1 VPRHPSD
8 GTLRRLLDEPVAVA
22 VADEDHAHR
31 CLRCQTVIGRM
42 HEDDVFMTLGLGEN
56 VALTPAEV
64 ALERL
69 RTVERTRPA
78 LAPTAGQGW
87 LAGPTE
93 PVRRRR
99 RRPLLRPV
107 TVVTSALVLVGG
119 ATAAAA
125 TGLVP
130 IFEPE
135 SVAPVV
141 IQAGDIASL
150 HALSRFGRITGT
162 SGLDLTPEG
171 SASALASAAGFAVPT
186 VTVPAGLVSGSA
198 SYWLVGPESAQLQI
212 SVMKAEQVAAKQGV
226 TLPPAPPGVD
236 GSVLQVATGAGALEV
251 WGLTLPGGVGPGD
264 GLFGSSSSGSAS
276 GPSGQSGPSGTAA
289 GPASG
294 GAGTVVSDLP
304 QLAVAEVQG
313 PTVSSSGANLE
324 TLENYLL
331 SQPGI
336 SPELA
341 AQIRAI
347 GDPSSTLPI
356 PVPAGANSSTV
367 ELNGHV
373 AVVLDAESEGSAV
386 IWAENGRLFAV
397 LGQAGTSDLL
407 DVARQ
412 IA

>member
-1 VPRHPSD
+1 
-8 GTLRRLLDEPVAVA
+8 
-22 VADEDHAHR
+22 
-31 CLRCQTVIGRM
+31 
-42 HEDDVFMTLGLGEN
+42 
-56 VALTPAEV
+56 
-64 ALERL
+64 
-69 RTVERTRPA
+69 
-78 LAPTAGQGW
+78 
-87 LAGPTE
+87 
-93 PVRRRR
+93 
-99 RRPLLRPV
+99 
-107 TVVTSALVLVGG
+107 
-119 ATAAAA
+119 
-125 TGLVP
+125 VP

-150 HALSRFGRITGT
+150 QALSRFGRITGT

-171 SASALASAAGFAVPT
+171 SASALASAAGFSVPT
-186 VTVPAGLVSGSA
+186 VTVRAGLASGSA

-212 SVMKAEQVAAKQGV
+212 SVVKAEQVAAKQGF
-226 TLPPAPPGVD
+226 TLPLAPPGVD
-236 GSVLQVATGAGALEV
+236 GSVLQVATGTGALEV

-264 GLFGSSSSGSAS
+264 GLFGGSSSRSVS
-276 GPSGQSGPSGTAA
+276 GPNGPNGPSGTAA

-294 GAGTVVSDLP
+294 GAGSVVSDLP

-313 PTVSSSGANLE
+313 PTLSSSGADLE

-367 ELNGHV
+367 QLNGHV
-373 AVVLDAESEGSAV
+373 AVVLDAGSEGSAV

-407 DVARQ
+407 GVARQ

>member
-22 VADEDHAHR
+22 VADEDHASH
-31 CLRCQTVIGRM
+31 CPRCQTVIGRM
-42 HEDDVFMTLGLGEN
+42 HEDDVFVTLRLGEN
-56 VALTPAEV
+56 VELTAPEV

-78 LAPTAGQGW
+78 LAPTTGHVW
-87 LAGPTE
+87 LGGPTE

-107 TVVTSALVLVGG
+107 TVITSALVLVGG

-150 HALSRFGRITGT
+150 QALSRFGRIAGT

-186 VTVPAGLVSGSA
+186 VTVPAGLASGSA

-212 SVMKAEQVAAKQGV
+212 SVVKAEQVAAKQGV

-236 GSVLQVATGAGALEV
+236 GSVLQVATGTGALEV

-264 GLFGSSSSGSAS
+264 GLFGGSSSRSAS
-276 GPSGQSGPSGTAA
+276 GPNGQSGTAA
-289 GPASG
+289 GPDPG

-313 PTVSSSGANLE
+313 PTVSSSGADLE

-356 PVPAGANSSTV
+356 PVPASANSSTV
-367 ELNGHV
+367 QLNGHL
-373 AVVLDAESEGSAV
+373 AVVLDAGSEGSAV
-386 IWAENGRLFAV
+386 IWAENGRLFGV
-397 LGQAGTSDLL
+397 LGQVGASDLL
-407 DVARQ
+407 NVARQ

>member
-1 VPRHPSD
+1 
-8 GTLRRLLDEPVAVA
+8 
-22 VADEDHAHR
+22 
-31 CLRCQTVIGRM
+31 M
-42 HEDDVFMTLGLGEN
+42 
-56 VALTPAEV
+56 
-64 ALERL
+64 
-69 RTVERTRPA
+69 
-78 LAPTAGQGW
+78 
-87 LAGPTE
+87 
-93 PVRRRR
+93 
-99 RRPLLRPV
+99 
-107 TVVTSALVLVGG
+107 GG
-119 ATAAAA
+119 HCDSRGGHCAWC
-125 TGLVP
+125 P

-150 HALSRFGRITGT
+150 QALSRFGRITGT

-171 SASALASAAGFAVPT
+171 SASALASATGFAVPT
-186 VTVPAGLVSGSA
+186 VTVPAGLASGSA

-212 SVMKAEQVAAKQGV
+212 SVVKAEQVAAKQGV

-236 GSVLQVATGAGALEV
+236 GSILQVATGAGALEV

-264 GLFGSSSSGSAS
+264 GLFGGSSSRSVS
-276 GPSGQSGPSGTAA
+276 GPNGPNGPNGQSGTESGP
-289 GPASG
+289 GSG
-294 GAGTVVSDLP
+294 GAGTAVSDLP

-313 PTVSSSGANLE
+313 PTVSSSGADLN
-324 TLENYLL
+324 TLEGYLL
-331 SQPGI
+331 SQPGV

-347 GDPSSTLPI
+347 ADPSSTLPI

-373 AVVLDAESEGSAV
+373 AVVLDAGSGGSAV

-407 DVARQ
+407 EVARQ
-412 IA
+412 LA